1 AVACTTPTA
10 HALRLPPTLPPLL
23 RRWYLEAPLA
33 SHSRTPPVSS
43 LPLGVR
49 CVSPPPNFLHSSL
62 HPAAFPSTP
71 SVFFFSASL
80 TCRPE
85 NMSKKIVV
93 KVDLHDNKDKQKA
106 LKAISVLVG
115 IDAVSVD
122 MAAHKMTVIGTV
134 DPVDV
139 VSKLR
144 NKSWAAHI
152 DSVGPAKEPEK
163 KEEKKDAGGGDAK
176 KEGDGA
182 KKEEGDGAKKEGD
195 GAKKEGEGKKEEG
208 GDAKKE
214 GEGEG
219 KKEGD
224 GKKDGDEK
232 KEGDGKK
239 EEGGGE
245 EKKAAPAPAP
255 APMPFPM
262 HHLPPPYMN
271 MITADY
277 MNQYRPPPPPPAYH
291 PYAPAPYYYV
301 RNMSMEEN
309 PNSCAIC

>member
-1 AVACTTPTA
+1 
-10 HALRLPPTLPPLL
+10 
-23 RRWYLEAPLA
+23 
-33 SHSRTPPVSS
+33 
-43 LPLGVR
+43 
-49 CVSPPPNFLHSSL
+49 
-62 HPAAFPSTP
+62 
-71 SVFFFSASL
+71 
-80 TCRPE
+80 
-85 NMSKKIVV
+85 MSKKIVV

-134 DPVDV
+134 DPVQV

-163 KEEKKDAGGGDAK
+163 KEEKKEEKKDEK
-176 KEGDGA
+176 KEG
-182 KKEEGDGAKKEGD
+182 
-195 GAKKEGEGKKEEG
+195 
-208 GDAKKE
+208 
-214 GEGEG
+214 
-219 KKEGD
+219 EGD
-224 GKKDGDEK
+224 GKKD
-232 KEGDGKK
+232 GDGKK

-245 EKKAAPAPAP
+245 KAKAAPAP

-277 MNQYRPPPPPPAYH
+277 MNQYRPPPPPPVYHH
-291 PYAPAPYYYV
+291 PYAPPPYYYV

>member
-1 AVACTTPTA
+1 S
-10 HALRLPPTLPPLL
+10 PPPPLVFRGAL
-23 RRWYLEAPLA
+23 G
-33 SHSRTPPVSS
+33 
-43 LPLGVR
+43 LPLPDSPLFFAHPR
-49 CVSPPPNFLHSSL
+49 RPLRVSPPPNFLHSSL
-62 HPAAFPSTP
+62 HPAAFPSTSP
-71 SVFFFSASL
+71 VFFSAWL

-163 KEEKKDAGGGDAK
+163 KEEKKEEKKKEGDGAK

-182 KKEEGDGAKKEGD
+182 KKEEGDGAKKEGE
-195 GAKKEGEGKKEEG
+195 AKKEEG
-208 GDAKKE
+208 GDTKKD
-214 GEGEG
+214 GEG
-219 KKEGD
+219 KKEGEGD
-224 GKKDGDEK
+224 GKKDGEA
-232 KEGDGKK
+232 KK

-277 MNQYRPPPPPPAYH
+277 MNQYRPPPPPPPAYH